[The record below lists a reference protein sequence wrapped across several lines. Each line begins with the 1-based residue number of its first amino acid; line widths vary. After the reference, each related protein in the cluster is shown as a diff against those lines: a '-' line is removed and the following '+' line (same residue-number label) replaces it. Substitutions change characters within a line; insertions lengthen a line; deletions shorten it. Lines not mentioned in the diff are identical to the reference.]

1 GGYGQMNARLNLSAL
16 ARWRQ
21 EFALF
26 SRIAIVEPS
35 GAAVW
40 LGEIANPTYGM
51 DTNGEYVSIAGLGIG
66 NALRD
71 DPLTLAYVSQTP
83 KLIIADQLSRRAAY
97 LPIDQDTS
105 GIFPDNPAGT
115 LSPVYQER
123 TMEDVI
129 NDVVQLTGDYAWGV
143 WAHPRNRDVAG
154 FPTGQLLIH
163 QRDVNTLSY
172 IASLSQGDLTG
183 YRMTPAAERAY
194 NVTAVDYLDPTTGI
208 AGTQTYTDPRL
219 NGDGSQGSAPFRRRK
234 YTRNLRGIS
243 TATSSDALNI
253 ANVYGP

>member
-66 NALRD
+66 NAQRD

-83 KLIIADQLSRRAAY
+83 KLIIADQLSRRAADRR
-97 LPIDQDTS
+97 LCLGRLGAPAQPRRGGLSNRPVADPSARREHAQLHRQPEP
-105 GIFPDNPAGT
+105 GRPD
-115 LSPVYQER
+115 
-123 TMEDVI
+123 
-129 NDVVQLTGDYAWGV
+129 
-143 WAHPRNRDVAG
+143 
-154 FPTGQLLIH
+154 
-163 QRDVNTLSY
+163 
-172 IASLSQGDLTG
+172 
-183 YRMTPAAERAY
+183 
-194 NVTAVDYLDPTTGI
+194 
-208 AGTQTYTDPRL
+208 
-219 NGDGSQGSAPFRRRK
+219 
-234 YTRNLRGIS
+234 
-243 TATSSDALNI
+243 
-253 ANVYGP
+253 